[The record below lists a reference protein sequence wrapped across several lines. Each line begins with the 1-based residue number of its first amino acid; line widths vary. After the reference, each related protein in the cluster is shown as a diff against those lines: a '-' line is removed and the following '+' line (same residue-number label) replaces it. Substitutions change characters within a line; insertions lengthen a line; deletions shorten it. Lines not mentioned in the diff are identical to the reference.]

1 MQYMPL
7 YKKTKSENFSMKF
20 LKFAHLYIY
29 IYIERERERERWVQV
44 INCVTLINLHLHHK
58 FLRDLMI
65 KKHY

>member
-1 MQYMPL
+1 MR
-7 YKKTKSENFSMKF
+7 T
-20 LKFAHLYIY
+20 YIY
-29 IYIERERERERWVQV
+29 IYIYIERERERWVQV

>member
-20 LKFAHLYIY
+20 LKYAHLYIY
-29 IYIERERERERWVQV
+29 IYIYIERERWVQV

-58 FLRDLMI
+58 FLRDLMT